1 MILYFLRPPMEITG
15 AGLQWTNRERAWRL
29 AQPMKCRVNVEG
41 ESIYHV
47 RSRTSWKRV
56 GLKTGWEDWVSN
68 AANFFAAVQAGDTA
82 AVASILEQEPPLVNA
97 RNERGISAVLI
108 ACYTG
113 RKEIRDL
120 LIGKGAR
127 LELHEAAAAGSL
139 PRVKELVEREPG
151 LARSYSP
158 DGFPVM
164 ALAAA
169 FGHEDVAQY
178 LHGKGAEINAV
189 AMNGTGYTALTGA
202 VASSHAALTKW
213 LVENDADV
221 NYRYA
226 KGHSPLLEAAANGKL
241 EIVKTLLAH
250 GAELNAR
257 TEDGK
262 NALTFALERGHK
274 EVAEYLRGLGLTA

>member
-1 MILYFLRPPMEITG
+1 
-15 AGLQWTNRERAWRL
+15 
-29 AQPMKCRVNVEG
+29 
-41 ESIYHV
+41 
-47 RSRTSWKRV
+47 
-56 GLKTGWEDWVSN
+56 VSN
-68 AANFFAAVQAGDTA
+68 AADFLAAVQAGDTA
-82 AVASILEQEPPLVNA
+82 AVARMLEQDTLLVNA
-97 RNERGISAVLI
+97 RNERGVSAVLI

-127 LELHEAAAAGSL
+127 LELHEAAAAGNL
-139 PRVKELVEREPG
+139 TRVKELVEGNPDQ
-151 LARSYSP
+151 AKSYSP

-169 FGHEDVAQY
+169 FGHQDVARY

-189 AMNGTGYTALTGA
+189 ATNGTGYTALTGA
-202 VASSHAALTKW
+202 VAGSHASLAKW
-213 LVENDADV
+213 LVENGADV

-226 KGHSPLLEAAANGKL
+226 HGHSPLLEAAANGRL
-241 EIVKTLLAH
+241 EIVKTLLTH
-250 GAELNAR
+250 GAELTAR
-257 TEDGK
+257 TDDGK

>member
-1 MILYFLRPPMEITG
+1 
-15 AGLQWTNRERAWRL
+15 
-29 AQPMKCRVNVEG
+29 
-41 ESIYHV
+41 
-47 RSRTSWKRV
+47 
-56 GLKTGWEDWVSN
+56 VSN
-68 AANFFAAVQAGDTA
+68 AADFLAAVQAGDAA
-82 AVASILEQEPPLVNA
+82 AVARMLEQDPQLVNA
-97 RNERGISAVLI
+97 RNERGVSAVLM
-108 ACYTG
+108 ACYAG

-139 PRVKELVEREPG
+139 PRVKELVEREPE

-158 DGFPVM
+158 DGFPAM

-189 AMNGTGYTALTGA
+189 ATNGTGYTALTGA
-202 VASSHAALTKW
+202 VASGHASLVKW
-213 LVENDADV
+213 LSENGADV

-241 EIVKTLLAH
+241 EIVKMLVAH
-250 GAELNAR
+250 GADVQMR
-257 TEDGK
+257 TEAGK
-262 NALTFALERGHK
+262 NALNFAQERGHQ
-274 EVAEYLRGLGLTA
+274 EVAQYLRGLGLSA